1 MSKTIL
7 FVVVLAGGVA
17 TAAWMGKEDAS
28 GSAHDPA
35 AALNTYVIR
44 RTEALPTFSFPGM
57 SNASA
62 SAMNRAYQQ
71 AYLQRKVYQSTR
83 SLLPIAKYLD
93 SAQDGDWRARFRE
106 PEQNY
111 SQYLKESRQAQ
122 GTLIIQPIG
131 NLPTDQKMAIGHVI
145 DAISSFFGMPT
156 ECNTPIPY
164 ENLPP
169 TCFRVRNNTRQINAE
184 ALMEQVLEKLNK
196 NGVVSVIAVTELDIY
211 PGERWP
217 FESALGWSSFQK
229 GTSVLSTQ
237 RIFDNARADRGQ
249 NLLRFSKLT
258 IHELAHT
265 FGVKHCS
272 RFNCV
277 MNGCSDLKESDTK
290 PLILCP
296 DCLAKISIA
305 TGHNPQDH
313 LGSMLAMCRAKGF
326 SDEARYYTKAL
337 QMLR

>member
-1 MSKTIL
+1 MSRKIL
-7 FVVVLAGGVA
+7 FAVILVGGA
-17 TAAWMGKEDAS
+17 TAAAWMGKEDAA
-28 GSAHDPA
+28 GSSHDPA

-44 RTEALPTFSFPGM
+44 KVEGLPTFTLPGVNGGNT
-57 SNASA
+57 ST
-62 SAMNRAYQQ
+62 MNRAYQQ
-71 AYLQRKVYQSTR
+71 AYQQRKVYQSTR
-83 SLLPIAKYLD
+83 SLLPIARYLETRE
-93 SAQDGDWRARFRE
+93 GDWRSRFQE

-111 SQYLKESRQAQ
+111 SQYLRESRQAQ
-122 GTLIIQPIG
+122 GKLIIQPIG

-145 DAISSFFGMPT
+145 DAISCFFGMPT
-156 ECNTPIPY
+156 ECNTPIPF
-164 ENLPP
+164 EHLPP
-169 TCFRVRNNTRQINAE
+169 GCFRWRNNTRQINAE
-184 ALMEQVLEKLNK
+184 ALMEQVLEKIAQ
-196 NGVVSVIAVTELDIY
+196 NGVVSVIAVTDLDIY
-211 PGERWP
+211 PGDRWP

-237 RIFDNARADRGQ
+237 RIFENSRADRGQ

-272 RFNCV
+272 RYNCV

-326 SDEARYYTKAL
+326 ADEARYYTKAL
-337 QMLR
+337 QLLR